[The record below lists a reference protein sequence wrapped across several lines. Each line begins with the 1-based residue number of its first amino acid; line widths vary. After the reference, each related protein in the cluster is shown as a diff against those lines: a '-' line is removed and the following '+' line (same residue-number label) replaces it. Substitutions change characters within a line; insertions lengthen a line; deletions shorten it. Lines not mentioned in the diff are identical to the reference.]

1 MNFSKAYRK
10 IFQAPY
16 ESQVLQLVGFIGFLR
31 VLVAVIQDILSPKT
45 TSIELLTDCG
55 ILLVFL
61 GVCFLALRLKVNRI
75 SLSVGV
81 VLAVLLALNFMQF
94 GGVTGYTEFN
104 YLTGIALMVLLY
116 SEERKYFLV
125 GGMILLLGCML
136 FVGYSNHPIYQFVF
150 IRKIGNPEDF
160 VFSLIGITILTLYLK
175 YAMDLERQQLLQQ
188 QGKLNFALE
197 QSRSQQATLKDQQGQ
212 LMLAQQ
218 KLELEVI
225 RRTKQ
230 VQIQNASIEQYI
242 QYNTTELREPL
253 EQLKGKLSALTE
265 PGMLNDL
272 LKVSASELETVI
284 SNINKSIKDEHFDT

>member
-1 MNFSKAYRK
+1 VNFSKAYRK